1 MFSVFVVIRGS
12 KTEELWLVVFL
23 AYFSM
28 VNAGLVLAGYA
39 LLLLYGAAMVIP
51 RLRDPPRLSRADSF
65 FLVLLGILPHAAL
78 FASSVRGAHSLH
90 AYLFACASAVIEEI
104 FYRGFLLQRIGL
116 PLQAIVFMYSHISA
130 TDPVF
135 LVYSSLLAPHYFLIG
150 LAAGLLAERMG
161 FEGSSVFHSVYNLV
175 ASSYYLRLDIPTLSA
190 VIASDLLLLALIM
203 VYLKFSTFKI
213 YFLQV

>member
-1 MFSVFVVIRGS
+1 MVTFRS
-12 KTEELWLVVFL
+12 KAEELWLAVFL

-28 VNAGLVLAGYA
+28 ANAGLVLAGYA
-39 LLLLYGAAMVIP
+39 LLLLYSAAVVIP
-51 RLRDPPRLSRADSF
+51 RLRDPPRVSRADSVL
-65 FLVLLGILPHAAL
+65 LVLLGVLPHVL
-78 FASSVRGAHSLH
+78 LLASRVGSAHSLH

-116 PLQAIVFMYSHISA
+116 PLQALVFMYSHISA

-161 FEGSSVFHSVYNLV
+161 FEGSSVFHSVYNVV

-190 VIASDLLLLALIM
+190 IIASDLLLLALIM
-203 VYLKFSTFKI
+203 VYLKLPSFKI
-213 YFLQV
+213 DFLQV